1 MTTRLVAIA
10 ISAIILGSSV
20 RTRRER
26 LSAPVPLSA
35 LCVRPYAIFTRSD
48 MEVCRTCKNRARRAR
63 RCTCCMVQSEAAQR
77 VTPVLSLT
85 IMGAPRT
92 KKTHNRIIL
101 VKGGRPQTAQDRHAV
116 RGLGEL
122 GERRHAAHRHADC
135 DAHRSRC
142 PLPDRAYNCAA
153 IFYRDAN
160 RGDAVGYY
168 QGLADVLEKAQVVT
182 NDKYITQWDGSRMLI
197 DREPAR

>member
-1 MTTRLVAIA
+1 
-10 ISAIILGSSV
+10 
-20 RTRRER
+20 
-26 LSAPVPLSA
+26 
-35 LCVRPYAIFTRSD
+35 
-48 MEVCRTCKNRARRAR
+48 
-63 RCTCCMVQSEAAQR
+63 MVQSEAAQR

-101 VKGGRPQTAQDRHAV
+101 VKGKGGRAPRRIVMPSEVWENWANAV
-116 RGLGEL
+116 MPLIAVQL
-122 GERRHAAHRHADC
+122 RR
-135 DAHRSRC
+135 SPIRC

-168 QGLADVLEKAQVVT
+168 QGLADVLEKAQVIT

-197 DREPAR
+197 DRERPRVELVLSEIAA